1 MAFLGFMKGGKQQP
15 AASAKVDPKAK
26 ADEMPLPPSMDDD
39 PVIPGFSEEKQID
52 DLKLPEV
59 PDISMNQGPTMPD
72 QPQRPLD
79 DIDLPDMPDAPQIDA
94 PDSLQP
100 EEPLSEMPQEPLP
113 TQPQPMEP
121 QELEPAPPP
130 EPPEPPPEQGKK
142 PEEPYEHTPAPK
154 MPAKPRSVAPKM
166 LQEFYIKGEDY
177 RELLIGLDLAI
188 SKQKEKIAQ
197 PEKDVFSIEEK
208 EYTKFILTVEDIHK
222 RFMLAESIL
231 FEERRET

>member
-1 MAFLGFMKGGKQQP
+1 MKGGKQQP
-15 AASAKVDPKAK
+15 AASAKADSKPK
-26 ADEMPLPPSMDDD
+26 ADEIPLPPSMGDD
-39 PVIPGFSEEKQID
+39 PAIPGFSEEKQID
-52 DLKLPEV
+52 DLRLPEV
-59 PDISMNQGPTMPD
+59 PDISMNQGPTIPD
-72 QPQRPLD
+72 QPQRPFD
-79 DIDLPDMPDAPQIDA
+79 DIDLPDMPEVPQIDT
-94 PDSLQP
+94 PDLQP

-130 EPPEPPPEQGKK
+130 EPPPPEQEKK
-142 PEEPYEHTPAPK
+142 PEEPYEHTPVAK
-154 MPAKPRSVAPKM
+154 MPAKPKSVASSTG

-188 SKQKEKIAQ
+188 SKQKERVAQ
-197 PEKDVFSIEEK
+197 PEKDIFSIEEK

>member
-15 AASAKVDPKAK
+15 AASAKADPKAK
-26 ADEMPLPPSMDDD
+26 ANEMPLPPSMGDD
-39 PVIPGFSEEKQID
+39 PVIPGFSEEKQAD
-52 DLKLPEV
+52 DLRLPEV
-59 PDISMNQGPTMPD
+59 PDISMNQGPTIPD

-79 DIDLPDMPDAPQIDA
+79 DIDLPDMPEAPQIDT

-100 EEPLSEMPQEPLP
+100 GEPLPEMPQEP
-113 TQPQPMEP
+113 QPQPMEP

-130 EPPEPPPEQGKK
+130 EPPPPEPPPEQKK
-142 PEEPYEHTPAPK
+142 KHEEPYEHTPVAK
-154 MPAKPRSVAPKM
+154 MPAKPRSVAPSTG

-188 SKQKEKIAQ
+188 SKQKERIAQ
-197 PEKDVFSIEEK
+197 PEKDIFSIEEK